1 MTKDSEED
9 SDKEA
14 DDAKVDD
21 SSGINEVAI
30 VGMDILHRDGNQG
43 ALLLT
48 MALMEETNKQAC
60 KGEGNMEE
68 DSAGSKKSESTKEN
82 EWQEEEKET
91 RGCKIR

>member
-1 MTKDSEED
+1 
-9 SDKEA
+9 
-14 DDAKVDD
+14 
-21 SSGINEVAI
+21 
-30 VGMDILHRDGNQG
+30 
-43 ALLLT
+43 

-60 KGEGNMEE
+60 KGEENMEE